1 MDAVAMPGQRTCH
14 RKKDIGLTVWA
25 VICRVPDRFAFSAKV
40 GFPQIDKN
48 CFPHGWFNSQFG
60 HDVCLVETA
69 PKATTTRY
77 NDGGKHRPSGYDCSD
92 SGGALYAGRQFR
104 RHFQGGEVRFTFFAM
119 RPFQPL
125 KIVHL

>member
-1 MDAVAMPGQRTCH
+1 MA
-14 RKKDIGLTVWA
+14 GLT
-25 VICRVPDRFAFSAKV
+25 RS
-40 GFPQIDKN
+40 
-48 CFPHGWFNSQFG
+48 FG
-60 HDVCLVETA
+60 HDVWLVETA

-104 RHFQGGEVRFTFFAM
+104 RHFQGGEVRLTFFAM